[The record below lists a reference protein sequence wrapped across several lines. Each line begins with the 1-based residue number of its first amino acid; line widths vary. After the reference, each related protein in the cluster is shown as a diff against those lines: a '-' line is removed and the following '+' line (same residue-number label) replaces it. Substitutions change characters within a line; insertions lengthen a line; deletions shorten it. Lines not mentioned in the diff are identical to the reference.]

1 MGHLETKIPPP
12 ESTRFARDS
21 GLKMIV
27 HRLLHIFIAS
37 TKKRKDNR
45 KDKME
50 KRKAKRHA
58 HTQKKRGG
66 GGGEKN
72 CNSHTGNR
80 TRATAVRAPDP
91 NH

>member
-58 HTQKKRGG
+58 HTHKKR